1 MNEPFA
7 RNNQKEPVRGI
18 TNISITG
25 YKSLESECSI
35 EVRPLTILA
44 GANSSGKSSVIQPL
58 LLLKQ
63 TLEATYDPGAL
74 KLDGP
79 NVKFTSASQFFSR
92 IQGKK
97 EGDRFSIKLTLDGGL
112 SLTNT
117 YGRSSDGVLEILE
130 TTVKENEVPVTFT
143 PTMNREEILNL
154 LLGYYGALGR
164 NETVQI
170 LQKYLGDSSEE
181 LECNIER
188 DRCFLN
194 LECISRPILEIERNL
209 SFSKRIFYDN
219 SSSIIFFDDAIRRLI
234 HVPGFRGNPERNYK
248 ITGIGS
254 TFPGTFENY
263 VASIIN
269 YWQKTEDERLI
280 ELGQAMATLGLTSKV
295 VAQKLND
302 IEIELLVS
310 NLPGK
315 GEKNHLISIADVG
328 FGLSQILPVIVAL
341 IVAEPGQ
348 LVYLEQ
354 PEIHLHP
361 RAREALA
368 DLLVNAANRGVRL
381 VVETHS
387 EFLLLAVQSLV
398 AEGKLSPEKVK
409 LHWLTKKEDETTKIS
424 SGDLDKAGAYGDW
437 PEDFGKLSLSLEN
450 RYLNAAEA
458 HLFNT

>member
-1 MNEPFA
+1 MNESFA

-25 YKSLESECSI
+25 YKSLESECNL

-79 NVKFTSASQFFSR
+79 NVKFTSASQIFSR
-92 IQGKK
+92 IQGKTG
-97 EGDRFSIKLTLDGGL
+97 GDRFSIQLTIDGGF

-117 YGRSSDGVLEILE
+117 YGKNSDGDIDILE
-130 TTVKENEVPVTFT
+130 TTIKENGMVITIT
-143 PTMNREEILNL
+143 QTMSREEILNSVSSIVDAINPIIKSIKLEKEDFLKGL
-154 LLGYYGALGR
+154 LL
-164 NETVQI
+164 
-170 LQKYLGDSSEE
+170 
-181 LECNIER
+181 NIER

-194 LECISRPILEIERNL
+194 LECTHNSEFKNKIEMEMKHTITLYQSSPEVNL
-209 SFSKRIFYDN
+209 FDN
-219 SSSIIFFDDAIRRLI
+219 EIRRLI

-248 ITGIGS
+248 ISGIGS

-263 VASIIN
+263 TATIIN
-269 YWQKTEDERLI
+269 RWQKTEDERLI
-280 ELGQAMATLGLTSKV
+280 ELWKAMETLGLTSKV

-315 GEKNHLISIADVG
+315 GEENHLVSIADVG

-368 DLLVNAANRGVRL
+368 EILINAANRGVRL

-387 EFLLLAVQSLV
+387 EFLLVAFQSLV

-409 LHWLTKKEDETTKIS
+409 LHWFTKKEDGTTKIS
-424 SGDLDKAGAYGDW
+424 NGDLDEAGAYGDW
-437 PEDFGKLSLSLEN
+437 PEDFSELSLDLES
-450 RYLNAAEA
+450 RYLDAAEA
-458 HLFNT
+458 HLFKS

>member
-1 MNEPFA
+1 MNELFA
-7 RNNQKEPVRGI
+7 KNNQKEPVRGI

-25 YKSLESECSI
+25 YKSLESECDI

-44 GANSSGKSSVIQPL
+44 GANSSGKSSIIQPL

-92 IQGKK
+92 IQGKTG
-97 EGDRFSIKLTLDGGL
+97 GDRFSIQLTLDGSL
-112 SLTNT
+112 SLTNI
-117 YGRSSDGVLEILE
+117 YGRSSDGVLEIWE
-130 TTVKENEVPVTFT
+130 TTVKKGESISNLFSPSLFT
-143 PTMNREEILNL
+143 P
-154 LLGYYGALGR
+154 
-164 NETVQI
+164 
-170 LQKYLGDSSEE
+170 
-181 LECNIER
+181 
-188 DRCFLN
+188 
-194 LECISRPILEIERNL
+194 P
-209 SFSKRIFYDN
+209 
-219 SSSIIFFDDAIRRLI
+219 IRRLI

-248 ITGIGS
+248 LTGIS
-254 TFPGTFENY
+254 SAFPGTFEIY
-263 VASIIN
+263 TATVI
-269 YWQKTEDERLI
+269 YRWQKTEDERLI
-280 ELGQAMATLGLTSKV
+280 KLWKAMETLGLTSKV
-295 VAQKLND
+295 VAKKLND

-310 NLPGK
+310 NLPDK
-315 GEKNHLISIADVG
+315 DGENHLISIADVG

-368 DLLVNAANRGVRL
+368 EILVNAANRGVRL

-409 LHWLTKKEDETTKIS
+409 LHWFTKKEDGTTKIS

>member
-1 MNEPFA
+1 MNESFA
-7 RNNQKEPVRGI
+7 KNNQKDNLRGI

-25 YKSLESECSI
+25 YKSLESECNI

-79 NVKFTSASQFFSR
+79 NVKFTSLSQIFSR
-92 IQGKK
+92 IEGKTG
-97 EGDRFSIKLTLDGGL
+97 GDRFSIQLTIDGGL
-112 SLTNT
+112 SLTNI

-130 TTVKENEVPVTFT
+130 STVKK
-143 PTMNREEILNL
+143 EESVSNL
-154 LLGYYGALGR
+154 
-164 NETVQI
+164 
-170 LQKYLGDSSEE
+170 
-181 LECNIER
+181 
-188 DRCFLN
+188 
-194 LECISRPILEIERNL
+194 
-209 SFSKRIFYDN
+209 FSPSLF
-219 SSSIIFFDDAIRRLI
+219 APPIRRLI

-269 YWQKTEDERLI
+269 HWQKTDNPRLI
-280 ELGQAMATLGLTSKV
+280 ELWKAMETLELTSKV
-295 VAQKLND
+295 VAKKLND

-310 NLPGK
+310 DLPGK
-315 GEKNHLISIADVG
+315 DDENHLISIADVG

-409 LHWLTKKEDETTKIS
+409 LHWFTKKEDGTTKIS
-424 SGDLDKAGAYGDW
+424 SGDLDRVGAYGDW

-458 HLFNT
+458 HLFNS

>member
-7 RNNQKEPVRGI
+7 RKNEKEPVRGI

-25 YKSLESECSI
+25 YKSLESECNL

-79 NVKFTSASQFFSR
+79 NVKFTSLSQVFSR
-92 IQGKK
+92 IQGKTG
-97 EGDRFSIKLTLDGGL
+97 GDRFSIQLTIDGGL
-112 SLTNT
+112 SLINT
-117 YGRSSDGVLEILE
+117 YGKSSDGILEILE
-130 TTVKENEVPVTFT
+130 TTVKENEMPLTFT
-143 PTMNREEILNL
+143 KTMNREEILKL
-154 LLGYYGALGR
+154 LFSYYTASQR
-164 NETVQI
+164 HEMVDI
-170 LQKYLGDSSEE
+170 LQQFQNDSSEE
-181 LECNIER
+181 LKWLIER
-188 DRCFLN
+188 ERCFLN
-194 LECISRPILEIERNL
+194 LECTSNLEVKIGNKLSRVPTT
-209 SFSKRIFYDN
+209 FYK
-219 SSSIIFFDDAIRRLI
+219 SSSKVNLFESEIRQLI
-234 HVPGFRGNPERNYK
+234 HIPGLRGYPKRNYK
-248 ITGIGS
+248 LTGISS
-254 TFPGTFENY
+254 TFTGTFENY

-269 YWQKTEDERLI
+269 NWQKTKDERLI
-280 ELGQAMATLGLTSKV
+280 ELCKAMETLGLTSKV
-295 VAQKLND
+295 VAKKLND

-310 NLPGK
+310 NLAGK
-315 GEKNHLISIADVG
+315 GEENHLISIADVG

-361 RAREALA
+361 RATAALG

-409 LHWLTKKEDETTKIS
+409 LHWFTKKEDGTTKIS
-424 SGDLDKAGAYGDW
+424 SGDLDKVGAYGDW

-458 HLFNT
+458 HLFNS

>member
-1 MNEPFA
+1 MNESQDNF
-7 RNNQKEPVRGI
+7 RGI

-25 YKSLESECSI
+25 YKSLESECNI

-79 NVKFTSASQFFSR
+79 NVKLTSASQIFSR
-92 IQGKK
+92 IQGKP
-97 EGDRFSIKLTLDGGL
+97 EGDRFSIQITLDGSL
-112 SLTNT
+112 SLSNT
-117 YGRSSDGVLEILE
+117 YGRSSDDVLEILE
-130 TTVKENEVPVTFT
+130 ATHKYNEVSVTFT
-143 PTMNREEILNL
+143 PTINREKVLEL
-154 LLGYYGALGR
+154 LLSYYAAAQR
-164 NETVQI
+164 HEMIDIFQRFQN
-170 LQKYLGDSSEE
+170 DSSEE
-181 LECNIER
+181 LEWNIER

-194 LECISRPILEIERNL
+194 LKCMSGPISKIKNDLA
-209 SFSKRIFYDN
+209 SASGKV
-219 SSSIIFFDDAIRRLI
+219 IFFDNSYSVIFLDFIIRRLI

-248 ITGIGS
+248 LTGIGS
-254 TFPGTFENY
+254 MFPGTFENY

-269 YWQKTEDERLI
+269 RWQKTEDERLI
-280 ELGQAMATLGLTSKV
+280 ELWKAMETLGLTSKV
-295 VAQKLND
+295 VAKKLND

-315 GEKNHLISIADVG
+315 GDENHLINIADVG

-361 RAREALA
+361 RATAALG
-368 DLLVNAANRGVRL
+368 DLLVKAANRGVQ
-381 VVETHS
+381 VIAETHS
-387 EFLLLAVQSLV
+387 DLLLRRVQSLV
-398 AEGKLSPEKVK
+398 AEGKIAPENAK
-409 LHWLTKKEDETTKIS
+409 LHWFQLRDNGVTEIS
-424 SGDLDKAGAYGDW
+424 SADLDDAGAYGEDW
-437 PEDFGKLSLSLEN
+437 PEDFSDIALDEES
-450 RYLNAAEA
+450 RYLDAAEA
-458 HLFNT
+458 RLLVR